1 MIFRKIPLTIQDQS
15 SNLRRFVENKYTL
28 DSPLIQ
34 VIPNSLSPILQK
46 QILQGKKNDASS
58 AFASREKDASAAK
71 DTILL
76 QQLIPLVPPIYQKRS
91 FIGFISVNCG
101 PLSSISIGKE
111 ETYFDE
117 DGNSSL
123 LSLFIFLEQADA
135 SKKPLHMIHWNT
147 TPPLSPIQPTPGLA
161 VLFDHRISYTISS
174 IEEKTEKRHDPLVFQ
189 VKCLYNLL
197 PDKAFS
203 LPLYDQIVLWRGQM
217 RKCFIN
223 SGSFI
228 DIGPSSSVPI
238 GVSQLEDPTKEQCSS
253 CLQFIPITSTSC
265 PVCSYGLIPQ
275 KQIISSRQKGIWI
288 STSIYS

>member
-28 DSPLIQ
+28 ESPLIQ

-46 QILQGKKNDASS
+46 QIQQG
-58 AFASREKDASAAK
+58 KDASTAK

-91 FIGFISVNCG
+91 FIGFVSVNCG
-101 PLSSISIGKE
+101 PLSSYKE

-123 LSLFIFLEQADA
+123 LSLFIFLEQEDA
-135 SKKPLHMIHWNT
+135 SKEAFSGLSDEEPLHTIHWNT

-174 IEEKTEKRHDPLVFQ
+174 IEENTEKRHDPLVFQ

-238 GVSQLEDPTKEQCSS
+238 GISQLEDPTKEQCSS
-253 CLQFIPITSTSC
+253 CLQFIPIISTSC
-265 PVCSYGLIPQ
+265 PVCSDRLIPQ

-288 STSIYS
+288 STSIYA

>member
-46 QILQGKKNDASS
+46 QILQGKKNDASFTS
-58 AFASREKDASAAK
+58 SGK

-91 FIGFISVNCG
+91 FIGFVDMKCG
-101 PLSSISIGKE
+101 PLSSYKE

-135 SKKPLHMIHWNT
+135 SKGSLHMIHWNT

-265 PVCSYGLIPQ
+265 PVCSDRLIPQ

-288 STSIYS
+288 STSIYA